1 MCAIGYG
8 QRGKQDRLATRRKK
22 EKSSSSAGWD
32 LKTFGEIFFFPSSLR
47 RGKRKRTFRQP
58 LVQISAAS
66 PWARLPSDDSNNAS
80 PFLQMEHFDGLCS
93 VNLHRA
99 ERIWI
104 NVGLR
109 CAERWGRHVKVI
121 HNCMQMLCNFKPRHW
136 VGGVGGVGGGE
147 GKKEKEKCALEFYKT
162 PMCQV

>member
-8 QRGKQDRLATRRKK
+8 QRGKTRLVSDEEKK
-22 EKSSSSAGWD
+22 IKVEFICRVRFKNILRD
-32 LKTFGEIFFFPSSLR
+32 FFFPPSLR
-47 RGKRKRTFRQP
+47 RGKIKRTFRQP

-136 VGGVGGVGGGE
+136 VGGVGGGE